1 MAKEIESAFL
11 LREKKGKV
19 LHSVDFAKIYSRD
32 IFQPKK
38 KREINLLCALTAE
51 LHYWVF
57 SHNSFKV

>member
-32 IFQPKK
+32 IFQQK

-57 SHNSFKV
+57 SRNFFKV